1 MREMMEHAIV
11 AGCVAPK
18 ISFKDEPGTILVS
31 KIFTDFILLP
41 NYYEKIVMPKNLG
54 LIIEVKLK
62 NEA

>member
-1 MREMMEHAIV
+1 
-11 AGCVAPK
+11 
-18 ISFKDEPGTILVS
+18 DL
-31 KIFTDFILLP
+31 ILLP